1 MRHCDDET
9 LAVRALGETVG
20 DAWDDG
26 HLSGCAR
33 CQSELDELRAVV
45 ATCRAIAPDDGLV
58 PAPPAVWDRVRA
70 EVTAQPTSARVIA
83 LAPRRWGGRAQVLL
97 AAAACL
103 VLLTVGVLAGALAAH
118 RIDSRPDPVLAR
130 APLTAVAPLTAQ
142 TVSGSAV
149 VSRHD
154 GRLVLTVAV
163 RGLTATQ
170 GSYYEVWIMDRGLT
184 VPVAVGVLGGS
195 QGSFDLPPSAALD
208 RFPVVDVSLE
218 PLDSD
223 PGHSSKSLV
232 RGTLPV

>member
-1 MRHCDDET
+1 MRHCADET
-9 LAVRALGETVG
+9 LAVRALGETFG

-45 ATCRAIAPDDGLV
+45 ATCRAITADDGLV
-58 PAPPAVWDRVRA
+58 PAPPAVWERVRA
-70 EVTAQPTSARVIA
+70 EVASQPVTAQVIA
-83 LAPRRWGGRAQVLL
+83 LVPRRWGGRTRAVL

-103 VLLTVGVLAGALAAH
+103 ALLAVGVLAGAIATR

-130 APLTAVAPLTAQ
+130 APLSAVAPFTAQ

-163 RGLTATQ
+163 RGLARTP

-195 QGSFDLPPSAALD
+195 QSSFDLPPAAALD
-208 RFPVVDVSLE
+208 RYPVVDVSLE

>member
-9 LAVRALGETVG
+9 VAVRALGESVG

-45 ATCRAIAPDDGLV
+45 ATCRAITPDDAIV
-58 PAPPAVWDRVRA
+58 PAPQSVWERVHR
-70 EVTAQPTSARVIA
+70 ELTAQAASAQVIP
-83 LAPRRWGGRAQVLL
+83 LARRRWAGRSQVML

-103 VLLTVGVLAGALAAH
+103 VLLAVGVLAGAFAAR
-118 RIDSRPDPVLAR
+118 RIDGRPDPVLAR
-130 APLTAVAPLTAQ
+130 TQLTAVAPLTAQ

-163 RGLTATQ
+163 RGLTASQ
-170 GSYYEVWIMDRGLT
+170 GSYYEVWIMDRGLK

-195 QGSFDLPPSAALD
+195 QGSFDLPPSAALG